1 MENCRK
7 CARFPFCEEEPENC
21 NKFEKRNCEMKIVDT
36 DGISFK
42 FERVD

>member
-1 MENCRK
+1 MENCRR
-7 CARFPFCEEEPENC
+7 CVRFPFCEEKPENC
-21 NKFEKRNCEMKIVDT
+21 NKFEKRNYEMKLVDT